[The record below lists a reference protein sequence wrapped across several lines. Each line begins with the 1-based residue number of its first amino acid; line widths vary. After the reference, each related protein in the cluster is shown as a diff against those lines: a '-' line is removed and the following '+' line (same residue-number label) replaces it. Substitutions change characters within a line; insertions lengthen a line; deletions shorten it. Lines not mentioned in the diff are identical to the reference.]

1 MKGRRRSGKLMK
13 IPVSVLVVIHTPDGQ
28 VLVMERAD
36 HPGFWQSVTGS
47 KDFVDEPLA
56 HTCRREVL
64 EETGID
70 APVDAFSDWQ
80 LTNQYEIL
88 AHWRK
93 RYAPGVTRNTE
104 HLFSLQLPAPV
115 VVRLAPDEHISYQ
128 WLPWRDAAD
137 RCFSWTN
144 VGAVRALAERGL
156 VSAVQPE

>member
-1 MKGRRRSGKLMK
+1 MK

-28 VLVMERAD
+28 VLIMERAD

-47 KDFVDEPLA
+47 KDFVDEPLVR
-56 HTCRREVL
+56 TCWREVL

-70 APVDAFSDWQ
+70 APPESFFDWRR
-80 LTNQYEIL
+80 TNQYEIL

-93 RYAPGVTRNTE
+93 RYAPGVTHNTE

-115 VVRLAPDEHISYQ
+115 SVNLAPAEHINYQ

-144 VGAVRALAERGL
+144 VSAVRALAERGL
-156 VSAVQPE
+156 VPVLQAR

>member
-1 MKGRRRSGKLMK
+1 MK

-28 VLVMERAD
+28 VLILERAD

-47 KDFVDEPLA
+47 KDFVDEALRQ
-56 HTCRREVL
+56 TCRREVQ

-70 APVDAFSDWQ
+70 APLDAFCDWQ
-80 LTNQYEIL
+80 QTNQYKIL

-93 RYAPGVTRNTE
+93 RYASGVTHNTE
-104 HLFSLQLPAPV
+104 HLFSLQLPEPV
-115 VVRLAPDEHISYQ
+115 AVSLAPDEHLNYQ

-144 VGAVRALAERGL
+144 VSAIRALPERGL
-156 VSAVQPE
+156 VPLQPVGSLR